1 MSPSLQSRSS
11 YNWEPSY
18 PSLPAPVLRGFPQ
31 SITRNS
37 REWRT
42 SLGSQQS
49 QQISAIAATGASTTV
64 SLLVGFSVITG
75 PIGAAIAGA
84 IAIAQLLVGIFQ
96 GCGQTCVEASNIAN
110 QVEPALQQNLAAYL
124 ASPVRTVSMQAAFL
138 NNFQTAWNAL
148 TQACGNPSLQTAGK
162 NCISDRQQGSC
173 AYKTTPGGW
182 TQGTDGTCTYT
193 YPGANGSGT
202 ACWNWWIGYHDP
214 IANDPCVVPDSAVL
228 SSPSTSSAI
237 GTTGSAIAT
246 ASADYT
252 PLVLIGAA
260 GLLAWAVLS

>member
-18 PSLPAPVLRGFPQ
+18 PALPAPVLRGFPQ

-138 NNFQTAWNAL
+138 NNFQH
-148 TQACGNPSLQTAGK
+148 CME
-162 NCISDRQQGSC
+162 C
-173 AYKTTPGGW
+173 ADSGVW
-182 TQGTDGTCTYT
+182 QSII
-193 YPGANGSGT
+193 ANGRQELHLRSPARFLRLQDDSRRMDT
-202 ACWNWWIGYHDP
+202 RDRWDVHLYLSRREWIRH
-214 IANDPCVVPDSAVL
+214 
-228 SSPSTSSAI
+228 
-237 GTTGSAIAT
+237 
-246 ASADYT
+246 
-252 PLVLIGAA
+252 
-260 GLLAWAVLS
+260 GLLELVDRLSRSHRQ